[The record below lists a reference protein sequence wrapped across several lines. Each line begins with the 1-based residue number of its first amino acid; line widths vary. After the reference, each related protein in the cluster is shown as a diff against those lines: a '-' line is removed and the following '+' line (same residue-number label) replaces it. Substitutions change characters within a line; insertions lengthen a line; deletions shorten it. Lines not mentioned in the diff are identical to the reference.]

1 MNLTS
6 LTGPH
11 LITLQTRFADR
22 DAAIHALADRLEQAG
37 KLHDKAAFLAA
48 VMAREAQGP
57 TALGEGLAVPHG
69 KCDAVREAAFAV
81 ATLSEELGWR
91 GSTAPSRST

>member
-22 DAAIHALADRLEQAG
+22 DAAIHALADRLDQAG
-37 KLHDKAAFLAA
+37 KLHDKSAFLAA
-48 VMAREAQGP
+48 VMAR
-57 TALGEGLAVPHG
+57 
-69 KCDAVREAAFAV
+69 
-81 ATLSEELGWR
+81 
-91 GSTAPSRST
+91 

>member
-22 DAAIHALADRLEQAG
+22 DAAIHALADRLDQAG
-37 KLHDKAAFLAA
+37 KLHDKAAFQAA

-57 TALGEGLAVPHG
+57 TASAMRCVKQPL
-69 KCDAVREAAFAV
+69 
-81 ATLSEELGWR
+81 
-91 GSTAPSRST
+91 PSLP

>member
-22 DAAIHALADRLEQAG
+22 DAAIHALADRLDQAG

-48 VMAREAQGP
+48 VMAARHRAPPPLAKGLRYL
-57 TALGEGLAVPHG
+57 TASAMRCAKRPL
-69 KCDAVREAAFAV
+69 
-81 ATLSEELGWR
+81 
-91 GSTAPSRST
+91 PSLP